1 MTTVPAPSPS
11 NPETPSIPETLREL
25 RATFDANVTKP
36 LRWRLEQLDALERM
50 LREREHE
57 FADALEV
64 DLGKS
69 PIESFMTETS
79 VTISEVAHLRRN
91 LRRWLKPKHVRPN
104 LAVAPAVTYTVREP
118 LGAALIIAPWN
129 YPLQLALAPL
139 AGAFAAGNVAV
150 VKPSEHAPATSAA
163 LAKHIAE
170 YLDPRAVRVV
180 EGAVAAST
188 ELLAQRWD
196 TIFYTGGAKVARI
209 VARAAAEHLTPV
221 TLELGGKSP
230 VFVDD
235 TADFD
240 VAARRI
246 AWGKLLNAGQTCV
259 APDYVLATPRAACEL
274 AERIPAAVKEML
286 GERPKESGD
295 YARIIH
301 DAHFE
306 RLESLLEGGRIH
318 SGGSRDAST
327 RFFEPT
333 VLVDVDE
340 SAPIMQ
346 EEIFGPI
353 LPLIQVND
361 ENAAITFINSRE
373 KPLALY
379 LFSERKSVRQKFLRH
394 TSSGALAVGLTVAHV
409 SVPELPFG
417 GVGESGIG
425 AYHGEASLDAFSH
438 RRAVLRKPSFP
449 DTLRLVYPP
458 FGRTGAR
465 REIIRRVLGN

>member
-57 FADALEV
+57 FADALEA

-259 APDYVLATPRAACEL
+259 APDYVLATPRAAREL

-318 SGGSRDAST
+318 SGGSREAST